1 MTGPGSSGIA
11 EKSAS
16 TGKQAASG
24 LFAKLMA
31 ILGKQGKGSEGNA
44 SPADNQQP
52 KFTIVQHITLGQ
64 QKSIQKELLTGPATA
79 TKLATPQINNSEDGS
94 TVQAVALQIL
104 SQPHATTPKST
115 AFQFNPDETTEGK
128 RQTIH
133 FGSNSGK
140 QNKTVPVTSTKD
152 TSVQAAHGH
161 KQGNTQTTDTKEVR
175 LQTTDGK
182 QINTPVADDKSTAP
196 LQAEVHKAAPVQT
209 VDSKQINTPVA
220 DAKAAPL
227 QAEVH
232 KAAPVQTVDSK
243 QINTPV
249 ADAKTTAPL
258 QAEVH
263 KAAPV
268 QTVDGKQINTPVAD
282 AKAAPLQAEVH
293 KAAPVQTVDGKQINT
308 PVADAKAV
316 PLQAPDNK
324 QVNTP
329 IADAKAAPLQA
340 EVHKAAPVQTVDSKQ
355 INTPVADAKAAPLQ
369 APDNK
374 QVNTPIAGAK
384 TTAPLQAEVHKA
396 APVQTVDSKQINT
409 PVADAKTTAPLQAE
423 VHKAAPVQ
431 TVDGK
436 QINTPVADAKAAPLQ
451 APDNKQINTPVA
463 GAKAAALQAGPH
475 KAGPVQATAGGKQFS
490 TPVAQAKET
499 SIQIATKG
507 DDAEQPKFNSQT
519 KLAAAA
525 TAFTAGKQSQPAKQA
540 PSTQA
545 GSSAEDKVMT
555 ARSSATVSTAA
566 AMQNSPQTS
575 EQAPESTVF
584 SRAIP
589 SVKGEKQAAGLA
601 KNEKVKHASE
611 AKQNAGTERVSPVAL
626 HNVTTQQPSQP
637 PAAAGTSTA
646 EALTQGLAQGD
657 SGQQSGD
664 KGNQEPHSFQVT
676 SADNRPASASV
687 SASHFQQ
694 YLNHRPTPTM
704 TMFDSIQHIAQ
715 SAKNGQTK
723 LEIQLDPV
731 NLGKIHIS
739 LQTDAS
745 KQIQIHMIVDQ
756 SGTRTAMDQQLP
768 AIRHALAEQGLNL
781 SGFSMGSH
789 GGQASSGFGDRQ
801 SSGGSQPDKNSTDN
815 VKTSP
820 IAANRHSAFHSDSGL
835 SIHI

>member
-1 MTGPGSSGIA
+1 M
-11 EKSAS
+11 
-16 TGKQAASG
+16 
-24 LFAKLMA
+24 FAKLMA

-64 QKSIQKELLTGPATA
+64 QKSIQKELLTGPVTA

-220 DAKAAPL
+220 DAK
-227 QAEVH
+227 
-232 KAAPVQTVDSK
+232 
-243 QINTPV
+243 
-249 ADAKTTAPL
+249 TTAPL

-263 KAAPV
+263 KEAPV
-268 QTVDGKQINTPVAD
+268 KTLDGKQINTPV
-282 AKAAPLQAEVH
+282 
-293 KAAPVQTVDGKQINT
+293 
-308 PVADAKAV
+308 
-316 PLQAPDNK
+316 
-324 QVNTP
+324 
-329 IADAKAAPLQA
+329 ADAKAAPLQA

-396 APVQTVDSKQINT
+396 APVQTVDGKQINT

-575 EQAPESTVF
+575 EQVPESSVF

-646 EALTQGLAQGD
+646 ETLTQGLAQGD